1 MCGPKFCSMSI
12 SHNLRANKKA
22 IDLEQEAEEGMRA
35 KSVEFVSSGAAV
47 YTEVAD

>member
-1 MCGPKFCSMSI
+1 MSI